1 MSRVEALEARIAPA
15 TVFALDTTNHLYQ
28 FDSATPG
35 ALSAPLTITG
45 LQAGESII
53 GIDVRPANGMLYAI
67 GNTAG
72 AGRLY
77 TLDTTTGAATLVA
90 SLGADPADLTNPF
103 TTLPATEFGFDFN
116 PVADRI
122 RVVSDNNTNLR
133 INPSNGL
140 VTTDADLNPGS
151 PDVGGVGYTNSF
163 AGTAATTLYDID
175 AATDQLFTQNPP
187 NIGTLVAVG
196 ALGIDLD
203 TVTGFDIAGA
213 SNAGF
218 LAAKVG
224 ASTSFYGVNLATGAA
239 TLVGTIGDGSV
250 PMRGIAVA
258 SGFSA
263 KVTGTSVQFTGT
275 PGAEALAITE
285 SGGLLMHD
293 RFGVDGG
300 FNSAFDFDSTV
311 AGDQTLPADATS
323 IVNVE
328 GNGGTDTVSINI
340 ASSFTVGSL
349 HVQGGSVSLTST
361 AGALLVGGTSGI
373 ITNSAGLKAQTG
385 IASLGGLL
393 PTAVANFEAETDT
406 GGIFVS
412 NLGDVN
418 IGGVSAGLRGLFV
431 NTSGDIVFTTL
442 GSIKLIDTDGVESV
456 HGGGTSGD
464 VSLSALGVAADF
476 TSGVS
481 FDAVTAVRGSITIVA
496 GRDLLLGNGPS
507 FDNDVRADHNVT
519 LTAGRNFVVEGFSDI
534 ASDDFGHNTG
544 GNVIISSSGT
554 LGILS
559 ANGDDASVSAN
570 GTAGGGITLAGGIDA
585 LVTINVTF
593 SSGVFSNSGDIRIEA
608 DRLAISGSS
617 VDAHNGEVTIQPQSL
632 LRTINLG
639 STTDVAPN
647 SLELSDAELDLINT
661 PLLRIG
667 SGTTGVIVL
676 TSQITG
682 TTYETLSLLGLGL
695 ADLTP
700 GEQTDLT
707 VKNLAIQTGP
717 NGIGDA
723 DDIDTAVTNLAYHN
737 EGLAV
742 NLFNTG
748 ALFITVVDGVATSH
762 NNGTTTTISAAS
774 PITFL
779 VDTFGVGTMTFNALE
794 STDPGDDI
802 TVEKLLTVQA
812 TAGDVIFN
820 AGDGIVL
827 KNFSKVQASGTIA
840 LNIGVGDTDGISF
853 ADIQGSILGN
863 FAGIFG
869 STGHD
874 AISVSNLTTVGPA
887 VFNIFLGNDAVND
900 TVILNGDELP
910 NVGNLSFQAGNFVS
924 LTGLG
929 SNVRIFQSTAADGV
943 TVAGNGGDDKL
954 FANAGVEAVIGIT
967 LDGGEGNDILTAN
980 GTLVG
985 GAGDDIL
992 NGGSGANTLIGDGG
1006 AQFLYGLTPADEIV
1020 TFSPKTPGVYF
1031 STVAVTGMDVG
1042 EHLLGIDVRPSTG
1055 ELIGLGDHNHIYTI
1069 DPATGVATL
1078 KATLTADP
1086 TDVTDPFVGF
1096 TGTEFGVDFNPV
1108 VDRLRVVSD
1117 TGENIRINVDT
1128 GVVITD
1134 VALNPGTP
1142 VVVGAAYT
1150 NNYEGTSA
1158 TTLYTIDST
1167 TDQLL
1172 IQNPP
1177 NNGTQTVV
1185 GALGVDATAVV
1196 GFDIVP
1202 GTNLAYAALEVGGV
1216 TKLYTID
1223 LAKGFAV
1230 EVDPA
1235 AGALRGLTVAATQ
1248 GNDTL
1253 NGGGGADLLTGGL
1266 GNDTL
1271 DGGVGDDKLV
1281 GGLGDDALTGGL
1293 GLDTFT
1299 GGAGIDTIVETRDA
1313 NITLTATQLIIGADA
1328 AETFSGIE
1336 GAKLSGGASDNVFAV
1351 GAFAGKLTLTFGDGL
1366 DTLDLSASPSG
1377 VTIDLD
1383 LTGVKQTFSTGAAG
1397 VILGDAPENFTGTP
1411 FNDLI
1416 YADALTAPRH
1426 IEGGAPDLPPGPL
1439 GAPVPPGDKLS
1450 LDGQGQ
1456 FVVVQKSDF
1465 NTGTIKIP
1473 GFSNVDFNDIEV
1485 LTVVNS
1491 SSGGGFGGTN
1501 GGASA
1506 FSAPTY
1512 FPVHKGP
1519 ESVATGDVNGDG
1531 FADIVTANNTTGDIS
1546 VLLGRG
1552 DGTFQSA
1559 VHFKSGGKQPIEL
1572 QLNDIDTDGDLDII
1586 TSNRG
1591 SNKVAVL
1598 KNDGLAN
1605 FSAAVSFKA
1614 GTAPTEFALGDLDGD
1629 GDQDLVVINQRISR
1643 ISILA
1648 NDGTGN
1654 FSAPTMVKTGGVGPA
1669 DVAIA
1674 DFNKDNKQ
1682 DIVVINTSGQLA
1694 FFAGTGSLSFT
1705 TPTAK
1710 FDVGR
1715 SPTSVAVADFNND
1728 GNLDI
1733 VANHVV
1739 SRFVS
1744 VLLGNGSALGDQF
1757 KPQVRIA
1764 TPAGNA
1770 PRALVVQD
1778 FNGDGNVDL
1787 GLAAAGDGL
1796 FRVMLGVGNG
1806 LLNPAVTFLTGA
1818 PAPKFATSIALADF
1832 NGDGAVDVVLTNR
1845 SSADISVLLRN
1856 PTV

>member
-35 ALSAPLTITG
+35 TLSAPLTITG
-45 LQAGESII
+45 LQGGESII
-53 GIDVRPANGMLYAI
+53 GMDVRPANGMLYAI

-72 AGRLY
+72 VGRLY
-77 TLDTTTGAATLVA
+77 TLNTTTGAATLVA
-90 SLGADPADLTNPF
+90 TLAADPADLTNPF
-103 TTLPATEFGFDFN
+103 TTLPATEYGFDFN
-116 PVADRI
+116 PFADRI
-122 RVVSDNNTNLR
+122 RVISDNNTDLR
-133 INPSNGL
+133 INPNNGL
-140 VTTDADLNPGS
+140 VTTDADINPGS
-151 PDVGGVGYTNSF
+151 PDIAGAGYTNSF
-163 AGTAATTLYDID
+163 AGTTSTTLFDID
-175 AATDQLFTQNPP
+175 AATDQLMIQNPP
-187 NIGTLVAVG
+187 NNGTLTAVG
-196 ALGIDLD
+196 ALGIDVN
-203 TVTGFDIAGA
+203 TFSGFDISGA
-213 SNAGF
+213 ANAAF
-218 LAAKVG
+218 LAAQVG
-224 ASTSFYGVNLATGAA
+224 GATSFYSVNLTTGAA
-239 TLVGTIGDGSV
+239 TLVGSIGNGSI

-263 KVTGTSVQFTGT
+263 KVTGTSVLFNGT
-275 PGAEALAITE
+275 PGADSLAITE
-285 SGGLLMHD
+285 SGGLLMHN
-293 RFGVDGG
+293 RFGIDGG

-311 AGDQTLPADATS
+311 AGDQTLSSSDLAVL
-323 IVNVE
+323 VNVN
-328 GNGGTDTVSINI
+328 GNGGADAVSINI
-340 ASSFTVGSL
+340 ANSFTVGAL
-349 HVQGGSVSLTST
+349 NVPGGSVSLTST
-361 AGALLVGGTSGI
+361 TGALVVGGTSGI
-373 ITNSAGLKAQTG
+373 VAGSAGLKAQTG
-385 IASLGGLL
+385 IANAGTPL

-412 NLGDVN
+412 NLGDVS

-431 NTSGDIVFTTL
+431 NTSGNIGFVTL
-442 GSIKLIDTDGVESV
+442 GTITLIDTDGNESV
-456 HGGGTSGD
+456 HGGSVSGD
-464 VSLSALGVAADF
+464 VGLNALGVAADF
-476 TSGVS
+476 TSGVDR
-481 FDAVTAVRGSITIVA
+481 DAVTAPRGSIAIVA
-496 GRDLLLGNGPS
+496 GRDLVLGNGPS
-507 FDNDVRADHNVT
+507 FDNDIRADHDVT
-519 LTAGRNFVVEGFSDI
+519 LTAGRNFTVEGFSDI

-544 GNVIISSSGT
+544 GSVLISAGGT
-554 LGILS
+554 LGVLTD
-559 ANGDDASVSAN
+559 NGDDASVSAN
-570 GTAGGGITLAGGIDA
+570 GVGGGNVTLHGGIDA

-593 SSGVFSNSGDIRIEA
+593 GSAVFSNSGDVNIDA
-608 DRLAISGSS
+608 DRLAIGSTI
-617 VDAHNGEVTIQPQSL
+617 AALNGEVTIQPVSVG
-632 LRTINLG
+632 RFINLG
-639 STTDVAPN
+639 SATDAGANV
-647 SLELSDAELDLINT
+647 LELSDAELDHVQT

-667 SGTTGVIVL
+667 NEQAGFIVV
-676 TSQITG
+676 TSQITAS
-682 TTYETLSLLGLGL
+682 TYDTLSLIGGGLIDGT
-695 ADLTP
+695 A
-700 GEQTDLT
+700 GEQSDLT
-707 VKNLAIQTGP
+707 VKNLAIRTGLL
-717 NGIGDA
+717 GIGSP
-723 DDIDTAVTNLAYHN
+723 DDIDTAVTNLAYEN
-737 EGLAV
+737 AGQQV
-742 NLFNTG
+742 NIFNTG
-748 ALFITVVDGVATSH
+748 ALFITVVDGLATSH

-887 VFNIFLGNDAVND
+887 VFNIFLGNDTVND

-967 LDGGEGNDILTAN
+967 LDGGEGNDVLTAN

-992 NGGSGANTLIGDGG
+992 NGGSSNNTLIGDGG

-1069 DPATGVATL
+1069 DPTTGVATL
-1078 KATLTADP
+1078 RATLTADP
-1086 TDVTDPFVGF
+1086 ADVTDPFVGF
-1096 TGTEFGVDFNPV
+1096 TGAEFGVDFNPV

-1128 GVVITD
+1128 GLVITD

-1150 NNYEGTSA
+1150 NNYEGASA

-1223 LAKGFAV
+1223 LTKGFAV

-1235 AGALRGLTVAATQ
+1235 AGKLRGLTVAATQ

-1293 GLDTFT
+1293 GLDTLI

-1313 NITLTATQLIIGADA
+1313 NITLTATQLTIGADA
-1328 AETFSGIE
+1328 AETFTGIE
-1336 GAKLSGGASDNVFAV
+1336 GAKLTGGASDNIFAV

-1531 FADIVTANNTTGDIS
+1531 FADIVTANNVSGDIS

-1586 TSNRG
+1586 TSNRA

-1674 DFNKDNKQ
+1674 DFNKDTKQ

-1694 FFAGTGSLSFT
+1694 FFAGTGSLNFS

-1744 VLLGNGSALGDQF
+1744 VLLGNGSAVGDQF

-1845 SSADISVLLRN
+1845 STADISVLLRN